1 MKKPAKR
8 IVSVATGIILI
19 AVVWLVVQI
28 ITLNR
33 IHAVASLS
41 TSDRA
46 EVHADKGYIS
56 EMMLRSSL
64 VLKGTIVNAHTSVWA
79 SVNQDEVSY
88 PQGWSSI
95 YVEPQAV
102 LKGNWGTN
110 IVVVSPAGWWPTP
123 IRGNSFM
130 KPFTNGQQFVFFLQ
144 KNKHLTKWCK
154 TRVFRHDELDLI
166 PLN

>member
-88 PQGWSSI
+88 PQGWSS
-95 YVEPQAV
+95 
-102 LKGNWGTN
+102 LSTS
-110 IVVVSPAGWWPTP
+110 SPKLFSRETGVPT
-123 IRGNSFM
+123 
-130 KPFTNGQQFVFFLQ
+130 
-144 KNKHLTKWCK
+144 
-154 TRVFRHDELDLI
+154 
-166 PLN
+166 